1 MISIAQP
8 PHGALHGGAL
18 VDGDG
23 KLLGVITAAEI
34 RGTTVVL
41 PATPPGTPRIR
52 PLSGWGAPGL
62 PWHRLPA
69 RVAAPHQREGHSLEH
84 GLLVT
89 AIRGKQPA
97 ASAGLLVGDVIAAF
111 DGSVTSDPDS
121 LVMLLRGDRI
131 GKPVTLSVLRGV
143 KRQEV
148 AVTVGERLNAV
159 VDRPEFELIELLTPR
174 EHEVLAL
181 VSTGCAIVTS
191 PSGSESPTTRSSFT
205 WRPFSASSAHRRAG
219 AVRRGLQLGLIHET
233 RHRTA

>member
-1 MISIAQP
+1 MIWIAQP

-34 RGTTVVL
+34 RGTTPL
-41 PATPPGTPRIR
+41 SSPRHLPGTPRISS
-52 PLSGWGAPGL
+52 LSGVGRPGL

-89 AIRGKQPA
+89 AIIGKHPA

-121 LVMLLRGDRI
+121 LVMLLLRAII

-148 AVTVGERLNAV
+148 AVTVRNE
-159 VDRPEFELIELLTPR
+159 
-174 EHEVLAL
+174 
-181 VSTGCAIVTS
+181 
-191 PSGSESPTTRSSFT
+191 
-205 WRPFSASSAHRRAG
+205 
-219 AVRRGLQLGLIHET
+219 RRG
-233 RHRTA
+233 